1 MGISIQE
8 AERRLNSGGDISAI
22 THAQWR
28 ELEAIEARNNAAADP
43 WGGGR
48 PQPQQNYD
56 PTPGPNFL
64 GGQPSAPQQS
74 GPSEYEKWLMEQ
86 ERQRKIAEQN
96 KVIATLKAAFSEY
109 GLDGL
114 YGQITK
120 WARQDYSADAIMLEL
135 RKTNEYKNRF
145 PAMQALSKKG
155 RGITEAE
162 YIAFEREATRLERE
176 YGLPSG
182 MLGKDSVTDLLTNE
196 VSAKEL
202 GERVVMAS
210 NASQQVPDEMRA
222 QFSKFYGVREGDLA
236 AYFLD
241 SDRAMPLL
249 ERQYAA
255 SNIAGQGLIQG
266 VDTTQDI
273 AEDLFEAGV
282 TAEGAREGFGRVARD
297 RALTQGKSNSVNQE
311 QLTRGTFGES
321 DYMKKI
327 NRARSAEVGQY
338 AGGGSFVSSESGMSG
353 LGKANN

>member
-1 MGISIQE
+1 MGYLENIDRGYQE
-8 AERRLNSGGDISAI
+8 QANLAAYWAGKD
-22 THAQWR
+22 AQKQHEAHKTMQ
-28 ELEAIEARNNAAADP
+28 ELVNLRNQHLAN
-43 WGGGR
+43 
-48 PQPQQNYD
+48 Q
-56 PTPGPNFL
+56 
-64 GGQPSAPQQS
+64 QPSAGVSSQPAVDPVLAWQQ
-74 GPSEYEKWLMEQ
+74 EQ
-86 ERQRKIAEQN
+86 ARQAKIAEQN
-96 KVIATLKAAFSEY
+96 RVIGTLKAAFSEY

-120 WARQDYSADAIMLEL
+120 WARQDYSADAILLEL
-135 RKTNEYKNRF
+135 RKTKEYKDRF
-145 PAMQALSKKG
+145 PAMEALSKKG

-210 NASQQVPDEMRA
+210 NASQQVPDEMRT
-222 QFSKFYGVREGDLA
+222 QFAKFYGVQEGDLA

-266 VDTTQDI
+266 VDTTQAI

-282 TAEGAREGFGRVARD
+282 TTEGAREGFGRVARD
-297 RALTQGKSNSVNQE
+297 RALTQGKSNSVSQE

-321 DYMKKI
+321 DYAKQI
-327 NRARSAEVGQY
+327 NRARNAEVGQY

-353 LGKANN
+353 LGKANK